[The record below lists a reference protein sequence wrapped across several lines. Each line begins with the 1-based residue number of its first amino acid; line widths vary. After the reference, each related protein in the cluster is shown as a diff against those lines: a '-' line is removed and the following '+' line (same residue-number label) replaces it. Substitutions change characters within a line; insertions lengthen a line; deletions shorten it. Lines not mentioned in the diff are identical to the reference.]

1 MSHNFLI
8 RKVGAKEDIAHI
20 LVPAALDAQTAYDL
34 LEKIKRLSQTGLSKY
49 IINLEDAQY
58 ISSTGIEILFRLQRE
73 YREQYGQVLVT
84 NIPQKIVG
92 IFEKVG
98 AMILLDIVETL
109 EQAVERLTA

>member
-8 RKVGAKEDIAHI
+8 RKIGAKEDIAHI
-20 LVPAALDAQTAYDL
+20 IVPAALDSQTAYDL
-34 LEKIKRLSQTGLSKY
+34 LDRIKRLSQTGMSKY

-73 YREQYGQVLVT
+73 YGEQYGTVLVT
-84 NIPQKIVG
+84 NIPEKIIG

-98 AMILLDIVETL
+98 AMILLEIAETL
-109 EQAVERLTA
+109 EKAVERLTA

>member
-8 RKVGAKEDIAHI
+8 RKIGAKEDIAHI
-20 LVPAALDAQTAYDL
+20 IVPAALDSQTAYDL
-34 LEKIKRLSQTGLSKY
+34 LERIKRLSQTGLSKY

-73 YREQYGQVLVT
+73 YREQVGTVLVA
-84 NIPQKIVG
+84 NIPEKIAG

-98 AMILLDIVETL
+98 AMILLEISETL
-109 EQAVERLTA
+109 EKAVERLTA